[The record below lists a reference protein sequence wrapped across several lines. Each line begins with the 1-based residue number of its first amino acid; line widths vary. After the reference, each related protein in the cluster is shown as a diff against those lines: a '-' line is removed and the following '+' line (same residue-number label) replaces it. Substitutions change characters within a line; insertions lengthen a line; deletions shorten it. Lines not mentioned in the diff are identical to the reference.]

1 MASGTKGIHAP
12 ANNQPA
18 PHRAADHH
26 PAAGVVVLTSIAVF
40 WVMQRQAEHQFSLLL
55 QAALHN
61 RVQFMQS
68 ELDGAVAGTDGTN
81 TAQ

>member
-26 PAAGVVVLTSIAVF
+26 PDAGVVVLTSIAIF
-40 WVMQRQAEHQFSLLL
+40 WVMQR
-55 QAALHN
+55 
-61 RVQFMQS
+61 
-68 ELDGAVAGTDGTN
+68 
-81 TAQ
+81 